1 MVALGAFMS
10 CIAVGAMFSLAVFL
24 RPIAEATGWSITA
37 ISTAMTLNFVAMG
50 AAGFGWGA
58 VSDRI
63 GPRKV
68 VLAGAVLLGL
78 GLFLASRAQT
88 PLQFQAA
95 FGIVVGIAV
104 GSFFTPMI
112 AAVMGWITQRRGL
125 AVSLVSVGVGVAPLT
140 MSPFT
145 AWLITQT
152 DWRSAQLVLA
162 VLVWATLI
170 PAALF
175 VRTPPGVKLDP
186 RLRGDDGR
194 KAGDDGGKPADDGG
208 GVSFVA
214 ALRSTPFI
222 VLALTF
228 FACCAAHAGPIFH
241 TVSYAMIC
249 GLAPVTAV
257 TIYSVEG
264 LAGLGGRLALGVL
277 ADRLGVKP
285 VLIAGL
291 LVQALAAGAFIS
303 ASQLGEFYLVAA
315 TFGFAYGG
323 VMPLYAVLAREYF
336 GQRHLGAIFGAAA
349 MVSSLGMALGPA
361 LGGWIF
367 DTFGRY
373 TWMYIGSAAIGLGA
387 VAMAFA
393 FPPTGKSRAILE
405 EALRMKPAPG

>member
-1 MVALGAFMS
+1 MVALGAFMT

-24 RPIAEATGWSITA
+24 QPITQATGWSHTA
-37 ISTAMTLNFVAMG
+37 VSAAMTLNFLAMG

-58 VSDRI
+58 LSDRI
-63 GPRKV
+63 GPRPV

-78 GLFLASRAQT
+78 GLFLASRAQSA
-88 PLQFQAA
+88 LQFQLA
-95 FGIVVGIAV
+95 FGLLVGIAV
-104 GSFFTPMI
+104 GSFFSPMI
-112 AAVMGWITQRRGL
+112 AAVMGWISGHRGL
-125 AVSLVSVGVGVAPLT
+125 AVSLVSVGVGVAPMT
-140 MSPFT
+140 MSPFA
-145 AWLITQT
+145 AWLITQM
-152 DWRSAQLVLA
+152 DWRSAQVIIA
-162 VLVWATLI
+162 VLVWASLV

-175 VRTPPGVKLDP
+175 VRRPPAAQAGSEQSAAEGPQMKLRD
-186 RLRGDDGR
+186 
-194 KAGDDGGKPADDGG
+194 AF
-208 GVSFVA
+208 VSA
-214 ALRSTPFI
+214 PFI

-241 TVSYAMIC
+241 TVTYAMTC
-249 GLAPVTAV
+249 GLAPLAAV
-257 TIYSVEG
+257 SIYSVEG

-277 ADRLGVKP
+277 ADRLGVKR

-291 LVQALAAGAFIS
+291 LIQAVAAFAFVF
-303 ASQLGEFYLVAA
+303 ASRLGEFYAVAA

-336 GQRHLGAIFGAAA
+336 GQRILGAVFGAAA

-387 VAMAFA
+387 VAIALA
-393 FPPTGKSRAILE
+393 FPPFPKFVPLKLK
-405 EALRMKPAPG
+405 EAAP

>member
-1 MVALGAFMS
+1 
-10 CIAVGAMFSLAVFL
+10 MFSLAVFL
-24 RPIAEATGWSITA
+24 RPITGATGWSTTA
-37 ISTAMTLNFVAMG
+37 VSSAMTLNFLAMG

-58 VSDRI
+58 LSDRI
-63 GPRKV
+63 GPRPV
-68 VLAGAVLLGL
+68 VLAGAILLGL

-88 PLQFQAA
+88 PLQFQLA
-95 FGIVVGIAV
+95 FGLLVGVAV
-104 GSFFTPMI
+104 GSFFSPMI
-112 AAVMGWITQRRGL
+112 AAVMGWISEHRGL
-125 AVSLVSVGVGVAPLT
+125 AVSLVSVGVGVAPMT
-140 MSPFT
+140 MSPFA
-145 AWLITQT
+145 AWLITQM
-152 DWRSAQLVLA
+152 DWRAAQVVIA

-175 VRTPPGVKLDP
+175 VRRPPQQAPTMGSGKTVEESSMKLRD
-186 RLRGDDGR
+186 
-194 KAGDDGGKPADDGG
+194 AF
-208 GVSFVA
+208 VSF
-214 ALRSTPFI
+214 PFI

-241 TVSYAMIC
+241 TVTYAMTC
-249 GLAPVTAV
+249 GLAPLAAV

-277 ADRLGVKP
+277 ADRLGVKR

-291 LVQALAAGAFIS
+291 LIQAVAAFAFIY
-303 ASQLGEFYLVAA
+303 ASRLGEFYAVAA

-336 GQRHLGAIFGAAA
+336 GQRILGAVFGAAA

-373 TWMYIGSAAIGLGA
+373 TWMYVGSAAIGLGA
-387 VAMAFA
+387 VAIALA
-393 FPPTGKSRAILE
+393 FPPFPRAARA
-405 EALRMKPAPG
+405 ALPAAA